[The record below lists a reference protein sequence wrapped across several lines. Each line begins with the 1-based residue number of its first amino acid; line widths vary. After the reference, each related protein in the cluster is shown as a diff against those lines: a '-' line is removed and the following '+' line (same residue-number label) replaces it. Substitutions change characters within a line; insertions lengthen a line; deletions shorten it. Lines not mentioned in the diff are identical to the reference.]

1 ARLPARNPGGPQRPL
16 RPELPERRGGAHRPQ
31 AQSVPSLQRVRHGD
45 PGRRSLRPDRARARS
60 AGCRLPLER
69 RGRAFG
75 AVRRR
80 DDGQA
85 VLHHRQRLADAA
97 ASLTPGL
104 PRLARSVLRRSPCR
118 PARATLAGAAR
129 TSAAPLPAR
138 ARGLGGRARG
148 AGRHRNVRLP
158 PSGLGLNIARAPLA
172 ASHPRRSRMPIT
184 RAQAT
189 QLLNQG
195 EMALYDD
202 SRINGLRQL
211 DARALGAR
219 IRRARTARDRAR
231 DLVQKHALASRAR
244 TGSKRGDSGLANRR
258 SRDKAELLADILR
271 RFEQRLKQVE
281 RADASAEKA
290 GAGATGKTAG
300 KASTGRGRKS
310 AAKAATKTAAT
321 KKTAT
326 KKATTKKTATRKS
339 TAKKA
344 AAGKS
349 TTARAAT
356 KNAAASAKRSTTRK
370 FATGWAAASTS
381 STRKATTRKSAAKTA
396 ATSDAK
402 KRGAKTA
409 SKTPAMNGTATRGK

>member
-1 ARLPARNPGGPQRPL
+1 
-16 RPELPERRGGAHRPQ
+16 
-31 AQSVPSLQRVRHGD
+31 
-45 PGRRSLRPDRARARS
+45 
-60 AGCRLPLER
+60 
-69 RGRAFG
+69 
-75 AVRRR
+75 
-80 DDGQA
+80 
-85 VLHHRQRLADAA
+85 
-97 ASLTPGL
+97 
-104 PRLARSVLRRSPCR
+104 
-118 PARATLAGAAR
+118 
-129 TSAAPLPAR
+129 
-138 ARGLGGRARG
+138 
-148 AGRHRNVRLP
+148 
-158 PSGLGLNIARAPLA
+158 
-172 ASHPRRSRMPIT
+172 MPIT

-321 KKTAT
+321 KK
-326 KKATTKKTATRKS
+326 ATTKKTATRKS

-370 FATGWAAASTS
+370 SATGWAAASTS

-396 ATSDAK
+396 ATSAAK

-409 SKTPAMNGTATRGK
+409 SKTPAMNGTATRGKPVRKGHITPEQALAQTHALLEAKQAQDAAPRPWQALANGAAPAVGQPGYQSDEAARRAQDLHAAESRIPAIQGSASTRDRIQQGKRDHRGDGD

>member
-1 ARLPARNPGGPQRPL
+1 
-16 RPELPERRGGAHRPQ
+16 
-31 AQSVPSLQRVRHGD
+31 
-45 PGRRSLRPDRARARS
+45 
-60 AGCRLPLER
+60 
-69 RGRAFG
+69 
-75 AVRRR
+75 
-80 DDGQA
+80 
-85 VLHHRQRLADAA
+85 
-97 ASLTPGL
+97 
-104 PRLARSVLRRSPCR
+104 
-118 PARATLAGAAR
+118 
-129 TSAAPLPAR
+129 
-138 ARGLGGRARG
+138 
-148 AGRHRNVRLP
+148 
-158 PSGLGLNIARAPLA
+158 
-172 ASHPRRSRMPIT
+172 MPIT

-326 KKATTKKTATRKS
+326 KKTATKKATTKKTATRKS

-370 FATGWAAASTS
+370 SATGWAAASTS

-396 ATSDAK
+396 ATSAAK

-409 SKTPAMNGTATRGK
+409 SKTPAMNGTATRGKPVRKGHITPEQALAQTHALLEAKQAQDAAPRPWQALANGAAPAVGQPGYQSDEAARRAQDLHAAESRIPAIQGSASTRDRIQQGKRDHRGDGD